1 MSNEN
6 KFSIPFIKMSLKE
19 KIKAAI
25 VILLCICII
34 VMTAVIKNQSIKIDY
49 LNALLNPEQIE
60 STADLPDIEVSLIVG
75 ELKSAAELSTAEMS
89 YTGVLHY
96 EDGKF
101 LAKKAFYLIYQ
112 ADVRAGVDFAKFD
125 PENIVISDTAVTIT
139 LPKAEIFEINVIED
153 ALVTIDEKKSIFNP
167 ESKEDLQ
174 KALIDAKTD
183 LNMNLD
189 EREILSKATNEAEAF
204 IKAFLR
210 PYIGDRTLEIKY
222 Q

>member
-19 KIKAAI
+19 KIKAAV

-60 STADLPDIEVSLIVG
+60 PTADLPDIEVSLIVG